1 MSSPNANANASSDP
15 DPDQDQIEDEY
26 RNRNL
31 RPTVTPS
38 QSQTQTPSRQANDN
52 ENEIEEVHEVVS
64 NLSTKPKN
72 KQGLNTAWSFMR
84 CSTSSS
90 SSSFAS
96 TSAAAAGQNKRSAA
110 QASTLAS
117 DDTDKINQQTCEP
130 DVDDASCTSAK
141 KIKKSKSNKHYCLLC
156 LADTNKPLS
165 KCGIHRGNNSSM
177 LRHRKNQHNSQTNV
191 QFAHHASLVVQ
202 RLLKHRHVEAE
213 AEAEA
218 EDEDEYDA
226 EADARDCVNITM
238 DMDIAEASD
247 NDNVAVAAE
256 ADVATATATA
266 TATTTTTISGE
277 AASNSIL
284 HVSVTS
290 TGMEAHPVMSTAI
303 MNTGASAAQ
312 ASGLLL
318 SPDLAQSVLQA
329 LSEQSQMLAA
339 HVKDFK
345 QLSESVKILS
355 DKFSTS
361 SKQLPV
367 DKEYEKISQTENMAQ
382 LLKSPSIGIEAIG
395 EDFIVYCKCCFDV
408 LSKAQP
414 MPTNYSVADAFRF
427 LNPGLGPNSISKGK
441 FCSGRLVK
449 AAEMKELHESP
460 TAFSKFRYSVKSHFS
475 GVNGMGHAKAKKKVD
490 NDKGRLTRNQKVV
503 RNLVRSAA
511 YHIESACA
519 AMHYELTI
527 VLLSESGAEV
537 GNIGHGFQFGRQ
549 LWDLLE
555 FCVDRDASRFMR
567 EPLPSTGL
575 PPMMCLTCDKSTPTR
590 TTNQAVL
597 ILLRD
602 STGVALA
609 IPAGAPP
616 IYNESMEAG
625 GTALAKLLFQTLRNM
640 DPPLRSI
647 VGVVADGQ
655 YIANGNFLSEVRMQ
669 LGVDAD
675 SESDLPISWDAAHYL
690 NLAVTDVRDAR
701 NKEFFRR
708 FVVRAN
714 LFSHHFGRGRGF
726 AALE

>member
-1 MSSPNANANASSDP
+1 
-15 DPDQDQIEDEY
+15 QDQIEDEY

-52 ENEIEEVHEVVS
+52 ENEIEEVHEV
-64 NLSTKPKN
+64 
-72 KQGLNTAWSFMR
+72 
-84 CSTSSS
+84 
-90 SSSFAS
+90 
-96 TSAAAAGQNKRSAA
+96 
-110 QASTLAS
+110 
-117 DDTDKINQQTCEP
+117 
-130 DVDDASCTSAK
+130 
-141 KIKKSKSNKHYCLLC
+141 
-156 LADTNKPLS
+156 
-165 KCGIHRGNNSSM
+165 
-177 LRHRKNQHNSQTNV
+177 
-191 QFAHHASLVVQ
+191 
-202 RLLKHRHVEAE
+202 
-213 AEAEA
+213 
-218 EDEDEYDA
+218 
-226 EADARDCVNITM
+226 
-238 DMDIAEASD
+238 
-247 NDNVAVAAE
+247 
-256 ADVATATATA
+256 
-266 TATTTTTISGE
+266 
-277 AASNSIL
+277 
-284 HVSVTS
+284 
-290 TGMEAHPVMSTAI
+290 
-303 MNTGASAAQ
+303 
-312 ASGLLL
+312 
-318 SPDLAQSVLQA
+318 
-329 LSEQSQMLAA
+329 
-339 HVKDFK
+339 
-345 QLSESVKILS
+345 
-355 DKFSTS
+355 
-361 SKQLPV
+361 LPV

-708 FVVRAN
+708 FVELHTAFRDENPQCRDDETTQYQMFGCDFVFDLLALLDLMDPLRQLMEIVQDIRQPHWKCAMLLPKVLSFLEHRSTVFRVSDYPRLKDCYDAIRPGGQFDGVPLLDGWLVTGTGNGIDWFARDRADMEADITQLAADLRTSLAKRFQKCNNDAAGKAAVMDATAVLQLLSSDDVDVSVELFTTSDAAKELVQQAERHSN
-714 LFSHHFGRGRGF
+714 LELKAVLTRRYLASYVNCLHNAFKTGVGRETWLIP
-726 AALE
+726 AITEP